1 MRQIA
6 FVTILMLSLAIGAAA
21 ISIYEIQY
29 SVSPGVDNSYPS
41 QYVGQEV
48 SLEGIVTATNYRGG
62 GFFISESISG
72 PWRGILV
79 LDRRNNP
86 GIGDKVLLRG
96 RVSESFGMTCIQDI
110 SSFRIIDRNLPLPQ
124 PVIVTTGQLSR
135 SDEAEVYEGVLVR
148 VLSSSSSSSRV
159 KQGKFKITDGSG
171 QCSVIMGG
179 FSDQRSHSPAVGT
192 QYSSLTGIVIFGYS
206 EFALHPI
213 SQMDVQVQSPVS
225 TQNRS
230 WGRIKSIYK

>member
-1 MRQIA
+1 ML
-6 FVTILMLSLAIGAAA
+6 TSLMLSLVLGAAA

-29 SVSPGVDNSYPS
+29 STSSGVDNSYPS
-41 QYVGQEV
+41 PYVGQEV
-48 SLEGIVTATNYRGG
+48 SVEGIVTATNYRGG
-62 GFFISESISG
+62 GYFISESISG

-79 LDRRNNP
+79 QDRRNNP
-86 GIGDKVLLRG
+86 SSGDKVSLRG
-96 RVSESFGMTCIQDI
+96 RVSESFGMTCIQDL

-135 SDEAEVYEGVLVR
+135 ADEAEAYEGVLVR

-171 QCSVIMGG
+171 QCSISMGS
-179 FSDQRSHSPAVGT
+179 FADARTLSPAVGT
-192 QYSSLTGIVIFGYS
+192 QFASLIGIVIFGYS
-206 EFALHPI
+206 EYALHPI
-213 SQMDVQVQSPVS
+213 SHTDIQVQSPVS
-225 TQNRS
+225 TLNRS